1 MKTRKLFA
9 TILLVI
15 GAQTLMA
22 QDHVTNIRAVQNDKM
37 VTITYDLNLR
47 SDVRLFISID
57 DGETYTDTMKVTGYV
72 NRVVPQG
79 KNRTIRWQA
88 FNDLGY
94 GDYPLIRF
102 KFVTKEAQQKQAPKV
117 KRIPK
122 ITFITLN
129 GAYTNTE
136 NPSIG
141 LTFGQVQKF
150 GWFASVMSGFH
161 FAGIAPAA
169 ISDAEGFVGE
179 DLPFYKDEYA
189 KTVLSIM
196 GGGVMRINDM
206 MYLKVGA
213 GFGNRSLSWKTL
225 DDRWVR
231 NSGYSAVGVDISA
244 GMMFNF
250 RGFVLSLDAVTTNF
264 SIFEGKIGLG
274 YSFENR

>member
-1 MKTRKLFA
+1 MKTRKLLA
-9 TILLVI
+9 TILLII
-15 GAQTLMA
+15 GTQTLMA
-22 QDHVTNIRAVQNDKM
+22 QDHVTNIHAVQNDKM

-57 DGETYTDTMKVTGYV
+57 DGQTYTDTMKVTGYV

-94 GDYPLIRF
+94 GDYPEIRF
-102 KFVTKEAQQKQAPKV
+102 KFVTKEAQQTQAPKV
-117 KRIPK
+117 KQVPK

-136 NPSIG
+136 NPSAG
-141 LTFGQVQKF
+141 FTFGQVQKF

-161 FAGIAPAA
+161 FAGLAPAA
-169 ISDAEGFVGE
+169 VSDAEGFVGE

-189 KTVLSIM
+189 KTVLSVI
-196 GGGVMRINDM
+196 GGGVMRLNDM

-231 NSGYSAVGVDISA
+231 NSGYSAVGIDVSA

-250 RGFVLSLDAVTTNF
+250 GGFVLSLDAVTTNF

>member
-1 MKTRKLFA
+1 MKKLS
-9 TILLVI
+9 LLVLLSLLLGSQI
-15 GAQTLMA
+15 AVA

-37 VTITYDLNLR
+37 VTITYDLNVR
-47 SDVRLFISID
+47 SDVRLLISID
-57 DGETYTDTMKVTGYV
+57 DGKTYTDTMKVTGYV

-88 FNDLGY
+88 FNNLGY
-94 GDYPLIRF
+94 GDYPEIRF
-102 KFVTKEAQQKQAPKV
+102 KFVTKDTQQTQAPKE

-136 NPSIG
+136 NPSVG
-141 LTFGQVQKF
+141 FTFGQVQKF
-150 GWFASVMSGFH
+150 GWFASVMSGFN
-161 FAGIAPAA
+161 FAGLAPAA
-169 ISDAEGFVGE
+169 VSDAEGFVSE

-189 KTVLSIM
+189 KTVLSVM
-196 GGGVMRINDM
+196 GGGMMRLNDM
-206 MYLKVGA
+206 MFVKAGV

-231 NSGYSAVGVDISA
+231 NGGYSAVGVDVSA

-250 RGFVLSLDAVTTNF
+250 GGFVLSLDAVTTNF
-264 SIFEGKIGLG
+264 SIFEGRVGLG

>member
-1 MKTRKLFA
+1 MRKPILFV
-9 TILLVI
+9 LLSLFI
-15 GAQTLMA
+15 GSQMAVA
-22 QDHVTNIRAVQNDKM
+22 QDHVTNIRAKQQDKM
-37 VTITYDLNLR
+37 VTITYDLNVR

-57 DGETYTDTMKVTGYV
+57 DGQTYTDTMKVTGYV
-72 NRVVPQG
+72 NRVVPAG

-88 FNDLGY
+88 FNNLGY

-102 KFVTKEAQQKQAPKV
+102 KFVTKDPPQSQTPKV

-129 GAYTNTE
+129 GAYTNTF
-136 NPSIG
+136 NPSVG
-141 LTFGQVQKF
+141 FTVGQVKKF
-150 GWFASVMSGFH
+150 GWFASVMSGFN
-161 FAGIAPAA
+161 FAGLAPAA
-169 ISDAEGFVGE
+169 TSDAEGYVGE

-189 KTVLSIM
+189 HTALSII
-196 GGGVMRINDM
+196 GGGVMRLNDW
-206 MYLKVGA
+206 MYVKAGV

-231 NSGYSAVGVDISA
+231 NGGYSAVGVDVSA
-244 GMMFNF
+244 GMMFRF
-250 RGFVLSLDAVTTNF
+250 GGFVLSLDAVTTNF

>member
-1 MKTRKLFA
+1 MKKYT
-9 TILLVI
+9 LLVFLSLLL
-15 GAQTLMA
+15 GTQMAVA
-22 QDHVTNIRAVQNDKM
+22 QDHVTNIRAKQNDKM

-57 DGETYTDTMKVTGYV
+57 DGQTYTDTMKVTGYV

-94 GDYPLIRF
+94 GDYPEIRF
-102 KFVTKEAQQKQAPKV
+102 KFVTKEAQPQTPVV
-117 KRIPK
+117 KRTPK

-129 GAYTNTE
+129 GGYTNTE
-136 NPSIG
+136 NPSVG
-141 LTFGQVQKF
+141 FTYGQVQKF
-150 GWFASVMSGFH
+150 GWFATVMSGFN
-161 FAGIAPAA
+161 FAGLAPAA
-169 ISDAEGFVGE
+169 VSDAEGFVGE

-196 GGGVMRINDM
+196 GGGVMRLNDM
-206 MYLKVGA
+206 MYVKAGL

-231 NSGYSAVGVDISA
+231 NGGYSAVGVDVSA

-250 RGFVLSLDAVTTNF
+250 GGFVLSLDAVTTNF
-264 SIFEGKIGLG
+264 KIFEGRIGLG